1 MFFLVG
7 IPIILI
13 VVFATQLMFILNCD
27 YIDLKTMLKLLS
39 LHVLGTSI
47 SILAENSSIIIQC
60 LTFLVTVIVIYSSSI
75 LTRNHYKELKKTK
88 TLILSGL
95 FLFFKI

>member
-1 MFFLVG
+1 MFFLIG

-13 VVFATQLMFILNCD
+13 FVFAVQLMFILSCD
-27 YIDLKTMLKLLS
+27 YIDLKTMLILLS
-39 LHVLGTSI
+39 LHVLGASI

-75 LTRNHYKELKKTK
+75 LTRNHYKELKKRK
-88 TLILSGL
+88 P
-95 FLFFKI
+95 

>member
-13 VVFATQLMFILNCD
+13 VVFATQLMFILSCD
-27 YIDLKTMLKLLS
+27 YIDLRPMLILLS
-39 LHVLGTSI
+39 LHVSGTLI

-60 LTFLVTVIVIYSSSI
+60 LTFLVTVIVIYSSSV
-75 LTRNHYKELKKTK
+75 LTRNHYKELKKRK
-88 TLILSGL
+88 P
-95 FLFFKI
+95 

>member
-13 VVFATQLMFILNCD
+13 VVFTTQLMFILSCD
-27 YIDLKTMLKLLS
+27 YIDLKTMLILLS
-39 LHVLGTSI
+39 LHVSGTLI

-60 LTFLVTVIVIYSSSI
+60 LTFLVTVIVIYSSSV
-75 LTRNHYKELKKTK
+75 LTRNHYKELKKRK
-88 TLILSGL
+88 P
-95 FLFFKI
+95 

>member
-13 VVFATQLMFILNCD
+13 VVFATQLMFILSCD
-27 YIDLKTMLKLLS
+27 YIDLKTMLILLS
-39 LHVLGTSI
+39 LHVLGTLI

-60 LTFLVTVIVIYSSSI
+60 LTFLVTVIVIYSSSV
-75 LTRNHYKELKKTK
+75 LTRNHYKELKKRK
-88 TLILSGL
+88 P
-95 FLFFKI
+95 

>member
-27 YIDLKTMLKLLS
+27 YIDLKTMLILLS

-60 LTFLVTVIVIYSSSI
+60 LTFLVTVIVIYSSSV
-75 LTRNHYKELKKTK
+75 LTRNHYKELKKRK
-88 TLILSGL
+88 P
-95 FLFFKI
+95 